1 MYAQRRMKID
11 IDRSEW
17 PLIIVKWPGGAL
29 SDELIED
36 YLRQSEGDL
45 TRREVHC
52 ILHDARGSMGL
63 SAAQRKRFADHLARH
78 SGTISTWTAGVAIAT
93 PSALIRGMITAVNWI
108 TGTPCP
114 QKQFATAT
122 EARAWL
128 AETYQHKTGKQAPFD
143 PRALRAS

>member
-1 MYAQRRMKID
+1 MKIEL
-11 IDRSEW
+11 DRSEW
-17 PLIIVKWPGGAL
+17 PLIIVRWPGGTL

-36 YLRQSEGDL
+36 YLKQSEGDL
-45 TRREVHC
+45 ARREVHC

-63 SAAQRKRFADHLARH
+63 SAPQRKRFADHLQRH
-78 SGTISTWTAGVAIAT
+78 GSSISQWTAGVAIAT

-114 QKQFATAT
+114 QKQFATAV

-128 AETYQHKTGKQAPFD
+128 AETYQQKTGLRAPFD

>member
-1 MYAQRRMKID
+1 MKIEL
-11 IDRSEW
+11 DRSEW
-17 PLIIVKWPGGAL
+17 PLIIVRWPGGTL

-36 YLRQSEGDL
+36 YLQQSESDL
-45 TRREVHC
+45 ARREVHC

-63 SAAQRKRFADHLARH
+63 SAQQRKRFADHLQRH
-78 SGTISTWTAGVAIAT
+78 HGSIAEWSAGVAIAT

-108 TGTPCP
+108 IGTPCP
-114 QKQFATAT
+114 QKQFATAV

-128 AETYQHKTGKQAPFD
+128 AEMYQQKTGQRAPFD